1 SATEIVLIETWTA
14 SLASPSARPFAP
26 SVTDSTASSLA
37 SMVIAISAALAASA
51 GVAAIRVPSAWSAAA
66 GSGLRFQAIT
76 ECPCLM
82 RLRAMP
88 PPIPPSPRNAIFM
101 ALLLCLPL
109 RVNAE
114 WRHPC
119 PPLAG
124 NRINYGTLPL
134 SLSSPQHLPLRD
146 IFEMPAF
153 PDLYGP
159 SDRARV
165 SPFPREPP
173 LARAMPRRT
182 QPGIRSACY
191 FGQVEAL
198 LEKKSHDDSHSAT
211 GQAGTR

>member
-1 SATEIVLIETWTA
+1 HRFDRLIIGEHGDRNLGA
-14 SLASPSARPFAP
+14 ARRLRR
-26 SVTDSTASSLA
+26 SSGDPRTFR
-37 SMVIAISAALAASA
+37 MERCCWFRTPVPRDH
-51 GVAAIRVPSAWSAAA
+51 RVPVLDKVARHTAAHPA
-66 GSGLRFQAIT
+66 QSEECNIHGLT
-76 ECPCLM
+76 P
-82 RLRAMP
+82 
-88 PPIPPSPRNAIFM
+88 
-101 ALLLCLPL
+101 
-109 RVNAE
+109 VNAE

-119 PPLAG
+119 PPPAG

-134 SLSSPQHLPLRD
+134 SFSSPQYPPLRD